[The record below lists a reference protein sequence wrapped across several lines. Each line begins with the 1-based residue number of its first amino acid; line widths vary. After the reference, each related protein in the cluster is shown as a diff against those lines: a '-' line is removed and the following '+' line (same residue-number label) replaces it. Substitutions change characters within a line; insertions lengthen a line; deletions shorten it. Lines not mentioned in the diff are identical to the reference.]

1 MGHAGEVLELYQLG
15 LSRMLSGHFVQDLMH
30 RQQVFVSVRCR
41 GVESIQIHTPVPST
55 VPFGSFAPGPV
66 YQNTSHCL
74 AGGMKE
80 VRATAESGIPI
91 SDQSNP
97 RFMDQRRGLKR
108 LTRKFP
114 SQLDGR
120 IAPQFRVQEDKQILR
135 SPGFAALHG
144 L

>member
-1 MGHAGEVLELYQLG
+1 
-15 LSRMLSGHFVQDLMH
+15 
-30 RQQVFVSVRCR
+30 
-41 GVESIQIHTPVPST
+41 
-55 VPFGSFAPGPV
+55 
-66 YQNTSHCL
+66 
-74 AGGMKE
+74 MKE
-80 VRATAESGIPI
+80 LRATAKSGVLI

-97 RFMDQRRGLKR
+97 RFVNQRRGLKR
-108 LTRKFP
+108 LTGKFP